1 MGSVSG
7 ANASTSKK
15 GTGTGIVT
23 EVTGSSLKILKTSG
37 AFAPGGKIVVD
48 DQDPDRTTW
57 TYSAWVKP
65 TDPGTSVDSHF
76 LRVDSGVGGQKTELY
91 YLGGKFTFYSDNIIN
106 LITDEI
112 FVDPSVWNHVVLAVD
127 TTKIDSTDRVKLYL
141 NGSRVYWNL
150 ISSSLYPPQG
160 YLTRVSTT
168 YEHFIGVNADFASSY
183 LEGYLA
189 DINFV
194 DGVQVAPEEFAS
206 NVDGLWTPKRYHG
219 RYGRYGWH
227 LIGGDAASDGDTS
240 LGADSSGND
249 TDWTASGFT
258 QGDSAIFPPFK
269 NSLVFDVQRY
279 IGNGAVQDIEVGF
292 SPALI
297 WIKNGDQT
305 SNHMIF
311 DSVRGPAK
319 VIYSSST
326 SVEQPA
332 AISVTSFNPTGYSIS
347 NAAAVNANGQRH
359 MSWCWKAG
367 VSTVTNNDG
376 SISSDVSASSEYGFS
391 VVKWTGAGATTSKT
405 VGHGLGAAPKF
416 ILTKAL
422 GLNSNW
428 GVYHAGI
435 GNVYD
440 LALNNDNGK
449 RIYPTWDNT
458 DPTSTVFS
466 IGPTGQTNE
475 SGIDYVAY
483 CWSEIP
489 GYSKFG
495 EYEGSNGPLTI
506 ETGFTPRWI
515 LFKSHNTSGQEWVIK
530 DNVLQPDNLYAD
542 RTNVFDSNRTVTFNA
557 TGFTISDSQ
566 GPMNWPGRS
575 YIYAAF
581 GDDFDPSAID
591 TFVDSP
597 DTAEADLGNGG
608 EFAANYAKMST
619 IDKGSGATISKGGLT
634 VSHPG
639 SATWNNGGIR
649 GTIGVSSGQW
659 YWEVTKASDTP
670 FSMYGVATSLADF
683 SESYSTPTHT
693 WTYISNG
700 GNKLGDGVGGAG
712 ASYGISYDAGDVI
725 GVALDMDAGTLTFY
739 KNGVSQGVAFS
750 SLAGKT
756 VFLGFT
762 FIATKTSQFELWW
775 SPLRVCS
782 PSRS

>member
-1 MGSVSG
+1 MY
-7 ANASTSKK
+7 TI
-15 GTGTGIVT
+15 GT
-23 EVTGSSLKILKTSG
+23 
-37 AFAPGGKIVVD
+37 
-48 DQDPDRTTW
+48 
-57 TYSAWVKP
+57 
-65 TDPGTSVDSHF
+65 
-76 LRVDSGVGGQKTELY
+76 
-91 YLGGKFTFYSDNIIN
+91 
-106 LITDEI
+106 
-112 FVDPSVWNHVVLAVD
+112 
-127 TTKIDSTDRVKLYL
+127 
-141 NGSRVYWNL
+141 
-150 ISSSLYPPQG
+150 
-160 YLTRVSTT
+160 
-168 YEHFIGVNADFASSY
+168 
-183 LEGYLA
+183 
-189 DINFV
+189 
-194 DGVQVAPEEFAS
+194 
-206 NVDGLWTPKRYHG
+206 
-219 RYGRYGWH
+219 
-227 LIGGDAASDGDTS
+227 
-240 LGADSSGND
+240 
-249 TDWTASGFT
+249 
-258 QGDSAIFPPFK
+258 
-269 NSLVFDVQRY
+269 
-279 IGNGAVQDIEVGF
+279 
-292 SPALI
+292 
-297 WIKNGDQT
+297 
-305 SNHMIF
+305 
-311 DSVRGPAK
+311 
-319 VIYSSST
+319 
-326 SVEQPA
+326 
-332 AISVTSFNPTGYSIS
+332 
-347 NAAAVNANGQRH
+347 
-359 MSWCWKAG
+359 
-367 VSTVTNNDG
+367 
-376 SISSDVSASSEYGFS
+376 
-391 VVKWTGAGATTSKT
+391 
-405 VGHGLGAAPKF
+405 
-416 ILTKAL
+416 
-422 GLNSNW
+422 
-428 GVYHAGI
+428 
-435 GNVYD
+435 
-440 LALNNDNGK
+440 NNDNGK

-530 DNVLQPDNLYAD
+530 DNVMQPDNLYAD

-581 GDDFDPSAID
+581 GDDFDPLQLTPLSI
-591 TFVDSP
+591 SRYCRSRP
-597 DTAEADLGNGG
+597 RNGG

-756 VFLGFT
+756 VFPWIHLYSNQDLANLNFGGRP
-762 FIATKTSQFELWW
+762 FEYAAPAGHKCLTQQSIDASLVPLSDTAFDTVLYTGMVELRRLTLWILPQTW
-775 SPLRVCS
+775 YGLRTGLRRQPRTV
-782 PSRS
+782 